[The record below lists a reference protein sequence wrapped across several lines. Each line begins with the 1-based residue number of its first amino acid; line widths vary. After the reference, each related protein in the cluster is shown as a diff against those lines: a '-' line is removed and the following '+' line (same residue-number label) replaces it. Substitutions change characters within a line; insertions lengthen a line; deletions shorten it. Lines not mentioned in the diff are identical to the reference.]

1 MNKHKAISLAELL
14 VVIAIGI
21 VVTTLSVSGFINLS
35 NSDLIEAA
43 SQSLLSEFRQ
53 AYSDSIESLAKT
65 TYGVPHRRLRRRP
78 YFPEQSISNTAQ
90 TATSIFTFPNNVI
103 IFGNAFQFCFSAN
116 LRYGH
121 YFRVYSVY
129 FFKFKL

>member
-53 AYSDSIESLAKT
+53 AYSYSIESLAKT
-65 TYGVPHRRLRRRP
+65 TYGVHIATSSATIFSGR
-78 YFPEQSISNTAQ
+78 YIKTAQ
-90 TATSIFTFPNNVI
+90 TATSFLLFRTMLPLRQRLPILF
-103 IFGNAFQFCFSAN
+103 FSKSPERR
-116 LRYGH
+116 LR
-121 YFRVYSVY
+121 V
-129 FFKFKL
+129 